1 MNEQCIGRWPVYG
14 VYSRIMNRYS
24 YKNLNV
30 YQDAKAFVVA
40 VYKLVDEFPEKEKFA
55 LCNQIRRA
63 AISVTSNIAEGVSRT
78 SVKEKIHFLEIAY
91 ASMMEVD
98 SQLDISVELQ
108 YINIE
113 QYELINKQVNNIGR
127 QLSVL
132 RNKYKTL
139 QCIGR
144 WPVYGIGD
152 AVYRPSAC
160 VSRHSRCVWCKGQEI
175 SKAITTAYKQHVK
188 HAIHSTQCEYTAYKA
203 NTPKFE

>member
-1 MNEQCIGRWPVYG
+1 ME
-14 VYSRIMNRYS
+14 MNRYS

-30 YQDAKAFVVA
+30 YQDAKKFVVDI
-40 VYKLVDEFPEKEKFA
+40 YKLLKLFPSEEKFA
-55 LCNQIRRA
+55 LCDQIRRA

-78 SVKEKIHFLEIAY
+78 STKEKVHFLEIAY

-139 QCIGR
+139 
-144 WPVYGIGD
+144 
-152 AVYRPSAC
+152 
-160 VSRHSRCVWCKGQEI
+160 
-175 SKAITTAYKQHVK
+175 
-188 HAIHSTQCEYTAYKA
+188 
-203 NTPKFE
+203 

>member
-1 MNEQCIGRWPVYG
+1 
-14 VYSRIMNRYS
+14 MNRYS

-98 SQLDISVELQ
+98 SQLDVSVDLG
-108 YINIE
+108 YITKE
-113 QYELINKQVNNIGR
+113 QYNTIEEKIDGIAR
-127 QLSVL
+127 QLSAL
-132 RNKYKTL
+132 RSKYK
-139 QCIGR
+139 
-144 WPVYGIGD
+144 
-152 AVYRPSAC
+152 
-160 VSRHSRCVWCKGQEI
+160 E
-175 SKAITTAYKQHVK
+175 
-188 HAIHSTQCEYTAYKA
+188 
-203 NTPKFE
+203 

>member
-1 MNEQCIGRWPVYG
+1 
-14 VYSRIMNRYS
+14 MNRYS

-40 VYKLVDEFPEKEKFA
+40 VYKLLDRFPDSEKFA

-98 SQLDISVELQ
+98 SQLDISVDLQ
-108 YINIE
+108 YIDID
-113 QYELINKQVNNIGR
+113 QYESINKQVNNIGR

-132 RNKYKTL
+132 RNKYK
-139 QCIGR
+139 
-144 WPVYGIGD
+144 
-152 AVYRPSAC
+152 AM
-160 VSRHSRCVWCKGQEI
+160 
-175 SKAITTAYKQHVK
+175 
-188 HAIHSTQCEYTAYKA
+188 
-203 NTPKFE
+203 

>member
-1 MNEQCIGRWPVYG
+1 MYG

-40 VYKLVDEFPEKEKFA
+40 VYKLVDDFPEKEKFA

-98 SQLDISVELQ
+98 SQLDISVDLQ
-108 YINIE
+108 YIDIA
-113 QYELINKQVNNIGR
+113 QYESINKQINNIGR

-132 RNKYKTL
+132 RNKYK
-139 QCIGR
+139 
-144 WPVYGIGD
+144 D
-152 AVYRPSAC
+152 M
-160 VSRHSRCVWCKGQEI
+160 
-175 SKAITTAYKQHVK
+175 
-188 HAIHSTQCEYTAYKA
+188 
-203 NTPKFE
+203 

>member
-1 MNEQCIGRWPVYG
+1 
-14 VYSRIMNRYS
+14 MNRYS

-40 VYKLVDEFPEKEKFA
+40 VYKLLDRFPDSEKFA

-98 SQLDISVELQ
+98 SQLDISVDLQ
-108 YINIE
+108 YIDID
-113 QYELINKQVNNIGR
+113 QYESINKQVNNIGR

-139 QCIGR
+139 
-144 WPVYGIGD
+144 
-152 AVYRPSAC
+152 
-160 VSRHSRCVWCKGQEI
+160 
-175 SKAITTAYKQHVK
+175 
-188 HAIHSTQCEYTAYKA
+188 
-203 NTPKFE
+203 

>member
-1 MNEQCIGRWPVYG
+1 ME
-14 VYSRIMNRYS
+14 MNRYS

-30 YQDAKAFVVA
+30 YQDAKKFVVDI
-40 VYKLVDEFPEKEKFA
+40 YKLLKLFPSEEKFA
-55 LCNQIRRA
+55 LCDQIRRA

-78 SVKEKIHFLEIAY
+78 STKEKIHFLEIAY

-132 RNKYKTL
+132 RNKYKAL
-139 QCIGR
+139 
-144 WPVYGIGD
+144 
-152 AVYRPSAC
+152 
-160 VSRHSRCVWCKGQEI
+160 
-175 SKAITTAYKQHVK
+175 
-188 HAIHSTQCEYTAYKA
+188 
-203 NTPKFE
+203 

>member
-1 MNEQCIGRWPVYG
+1 
-14 VYSRIMNRYS
+14 MNRYS

-40 VYKLVDEFPEKEKFA
+40 VYKLLDRFPDSEKFA

-98 SQLDISVELQ
+98 SQLDISVDLQ
-108 YINIE
+108 YIDIA
-113 QYELINKQVNNIGR
+113 QYESINKQINNVGR

-132 RNKYKTL
+132 RNKYK
-139 QCIGR
+139 
-144 WPVYGIGD
+144 
-152 AVYRPSAC
+152 AM
-160 VSRHSRCVWCKGQEI
+160 
-175 SKAITTAYKQHVK
+175 
-188 HAIHSTQCEYTAYKA
+188 
-203 NTPKFE
+203 